1 MTSADWVEM
10 KADRLQDIAVY
21 VELDP
26 EISGKVHHGKA
37 DPGTRIT
44 VCNNRVPWIQI
55 QETIVRG
62 DGRQVQMP
70 AGVWSLAL
78 IRSIAIV

>member
-26 EISGKVHHGKA
+26 EISGKVHQGKE

-44 VCNNRVPWIQI
+44 VCNNRVPWIQT
-55 QETIVRG
+55 QETAVRG
-62 DGRQVQMP
+62 V
-70 AGVWSLAL
+70 
-78 IRSIAIV
+78 